1 MTTSRKT
8 ALITGAS
15 GGIGLELARICAANG
30 HNLVLVARSAAKLQA
45 IADELAAAHGI
56 TARARPADLT
66 EPAAPQAIFDQLAAD
81 NKTIDML
88 INNAGFGDYGPFAES
103 DRAKTMEM
111 VQVNMAA
118 LTELTHLFLPGMV
131 ARKSGRVMN
140 VASTAAFQPSPL
152 MAVYYA
158 TKAYV
163 LSFSDAIGE
172 ELRGSGVTVT
182 TLCPGPTRTGFQA
195 GAAMEQSRLLRMGL
209 MDVGAV
215 AQAGYTGMIAGKSI
229 VIPGPTNWLGAQL
242 PRFTPRSLTTR
253 LIRQMQE
260 REGAH

>member
-1 MTTSRKT
+1 MPT

-15 GGIGLELARICAANG
+15 SGIGLELARICAAHGN
-30 HNLVLVARSAAKLQA
+30 NVVLVARSAAKLQA
-45 IADELAAAHGI
+45 LADELAAQHKI
-56 TARARPADLT
+56 TARALPADLT
-66 EPAAPQAIFDQLAAD
+66 DPSAPQAIFDQLAAD
-81 NKTIDML
+81 SISIDIL

-103 DRAKTMEM
+103 ERAKIMEM

-131 ARKSGRVMN
+131 QRKYGRIMN
-140 VASTAAFQPSPL
+140 LASTAAFQPGPL

-172 ELRGSGVTVT
+172 EVRGTGVTVT

-195 GAAMEQSRLLRMGL
+195 EAAMEQSRLMRMGL

-215 AQAGYTGMIAGKSI
+215 VQAGYRGMMDGKTV
-229 VIPGPTNWLGAQL
+229 VIPGPTNWVGAQL
-242 PRFTPRSLTTR
+242 ARFTPRRVTTR
-253 LIRQMQE
+253 LMMQIQG
-260 REGAH
+260 REGH